1 LKDYLHAASERPHLA
16 PVQIQQVTPV
26 KTDFAGRWFDQT
38 QDAAAH
44 RGFATARFAD
54 QSQGLA
60 SIDRERNAVDGAN
73 DLLVRDWKMFLEVY
87 DFNQWLIRHFDLL

>member
-16 PVQIQQVTPV
+16 PVQIQQATPV

-38 QDAAAH
+38 QDAATH
-44 RGFATARFAD
+44 RGFAAARFAD

-60 SIDRERNAVDGAN
+60 SIARERNATDGAN